1 MAFARVFGTVEDM
14 PAIPAPLDRDAIDAV
29 LFDAMG
35 VLYSAADDVGE
46 LLVPYLRSHGCVLLR
61 DEIAQLYQ
69 ECSLGK
75 MSSADFWATAGATGA
90 SDEEYCRNHRLT
102 EGVVAVLAELDAT
115 GVRLGCLSNDVRE
128 WSKLLRER
136 FGLGEYLT
144 DWFVSGDI
152 GVRKPAP
159 KRSPRSAIGWTW
171 YRTGSSSSTTAR
183 RTSRPREPPDCRPC
197 GTARLGCPQWTNYA
211 RSSDR
216 GEARARLAPKT
227 SRRQPSVA
235 ENQQQVLG
243 QAGERG
249 AGAVRPVEVVGP

>member
-1 MAFARVFGTVEDM
+1 MAFARVFGTVGDM
-14 PAIPAPLDRDAIDAV
+14 SAIPAPLDRDAIDVV

-35 VLYSAADDVGE
+35 VLYSSADDVGE
-46 LLVPYLRSHGCVLLR
+46 LLVPYLRSRGCVLRR

-75 MSSADFWATAGATGA
+75 MSSADFWATAGASGA

-102 EGVVAVLAELDAT
+102 EGVVAVLAELDTT
-115 GVRLGCLSNDVRE
+115 GVRLGCLSNDVSE

-159 KRSPRSAIGWTW
+159 EAFTILCRRLDVVTNRILLIDD
-171 YRTGSSSSTTAR
+171 RTENVAAAR
-183 RTSRPREPPDCRPC
+183 AAGLQALQY
-197 GTARLGCPQWTNYA
+197 GTANLSTMDDLRK
-211 RSSDR
+211 
-216 GEARARLAPKT
+216 EI
-227 SRRQPSVA
+227 
-235 ENQQQVLG
+235 
-243 QAGERG
+243 
-249 AGAVRPVEVVGP
+249 RPW